1 MSGSGGDRSITGKSQ
16 SIGSCSLMHRGLPR
30 GGYAIVLLTTILGST
45 IAFLPT
51 PVFASSPACGDTII
65 VSTTLSA
72 DLGSCSGIGLA
83 IGANNIV
90 LNCAGHTITGAGQ
103 LFSVG
108 VLAVGSLNNVTV
120 VNCHVTKFYFDMNV
134 GSTNS
139 RFVNNLVDNAPGYGF
154 FINSAMNN
162 HFINNKIVDTGS
174 GMLAFFSNGNL
185 FVNNNAT
192 ANGFNGIT
200 MASSS
205 GNLLTNN
212 FAKANSNY
220 GFEDDTTG
228 SGTAGTAN
236 VYLNDRCVSNFIA
249 GSSPTGLC
257 KPQP

>member
-1 MSGSGGDRSITGKSQ
+1 MHTGFPK
-16 SIGSCSLMHRGLPR
+16 IR
-30 GGYAIVLLTTILGST
+30 YAIFLLATILAST
-45 IAFLPT
+45 LVFLPA
-51 PVFASSPACGDTII
+51 PVFAASPACGDKIT
-65 VSTTLSA
+65 VSTTL
-72 DLGSCSGIGLA
+72 GSDIGPCSGIGLTL
-83 IGANNIV
+83 GANNIV
-90 LNCAGHTITGAGQ
+90 LNCAGHTITGAGT

-120 VNCHVTKFYFDMNV
+120 VNCHVTDFYFDMNV
-134 GSTNS
+134 GSSNS

-154 FINSAMNN
+154 FINSASNN
-162 HFINNKIVDTGS
+162 HFIHNRIIDTGS

-192 ANGFNGIT
+192 GNGFNGIT

-220 GFEDDTTG
+220 GFADDTIG
-228 SGTAGTAN
+228 SGTVGTAN
-236 VYLNDRCVSNFIA
+236 VYLNDRCVSNFIG

-257 KPQP
+257 SPQP